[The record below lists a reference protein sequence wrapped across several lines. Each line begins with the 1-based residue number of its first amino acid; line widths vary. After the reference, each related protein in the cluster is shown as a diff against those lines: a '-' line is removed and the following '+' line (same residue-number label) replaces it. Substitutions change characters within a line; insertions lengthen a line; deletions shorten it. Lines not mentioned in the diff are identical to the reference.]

1 MQALFYNVS
10 FKIQLTSDFTKLACF
25 CACVLGHVSRVH
37 LYVTLWTIAHQAP
50 IVHKI
55 PQAGILEWVVI
66 SFSRGSYQP
75 RDGTWVSLTAGG
87 FFSN

>member
-37 LYVTLWTIAHQAP
+37 LYVTLWTIACQAP
-50 IVHKI
+50 LSM
-55 PQAGILEWVVI
+55 GILQARILVAMC
-66 SFSRGSYQP
+66 SSRVSSQP
-75 RDGTWVSLTAGG
+75 RDRIQVFCIAV
-87 FFSN
+87 

>member
-37 LYVTLWTIAHQAP
+37 LYVTLWTIACQAP
-50 IVHKI
+50 LSM
-55 PQAGILEWVVI
+55 GILQTSILQWVAMP
-66 SFSRGSYQP
+66 SSRGS
-75 RDGTWVSLTAGG
+75 S
-87 FFSN
+87 